1 MKIWESLG
9 IHPDHTH
16 QKSKYG
22 LIKFLWMSFPE
33 IGLARTQEIE
43 IRRKTWMSFP
53 EIGLCQAPEN

>member
-1 MKIWESLG
+1 MPRYFTKTE
-9 IHPDHTH
+9 
-16 QKSKYG
+16 QV

-43 IRRKTWMSFP
+43 IRRESWMSFP